1 MVYITLC
8 FDFLQFSKLERFFL
22 KSPTST
28 KEKRKFPSF
37 PIRVGYEKGINP
49 FRIGPGHPSFP
60 EPREH

>member
-1 MVYITLC
+1 
-8 FDFLQFSKLERFFL
+8 LERFFL